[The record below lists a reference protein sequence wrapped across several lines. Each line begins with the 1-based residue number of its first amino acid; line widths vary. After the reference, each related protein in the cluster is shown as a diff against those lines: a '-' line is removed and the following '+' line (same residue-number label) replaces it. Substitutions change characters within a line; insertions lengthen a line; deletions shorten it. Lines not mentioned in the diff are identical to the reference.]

1 MLHEVGKVLR
11 SSFRESDVLG
21 RVGGD
26 EFLLLLKNI
35 DLEVALDKL
44 EQVKRQLAAV
54 KVGSQGKALSVSM
67 GVYVPEDDD
76 LAYRDVFV
84 KADEALYRAKRSGKN
99 RICVPRPLGSFATS
113 VIPLQAPIADLLAIL
128 SAGGGAAGVEGSGAP
143 PALSA
148 WRI

>member
-67 GVYVPEDDD
+67 GVYV
-76 LAYRDVFV
+76 LKTMTWRT
-84 KADEALYRAKRSGKN
+84 
-99 RICVPRPLGSFATS
+99 ATCS
-113 VIPLQAPIADLLAIL
+113 
-128 SAGGGAAGVEGSGAP
+128 
-143 PALSA
+143 
-148 WRI
+148 

>member
-26 EFLLLLKNI
+26 ELLLL
-35 DLEVALDKL
+35 L
-44 EQVKRQLAAV
+44 
-54 KVGSQGKALSVSM
+54 KALSVSM

-99 RICVPRPLGSFATS
+99 RICVHGR
-113 VIPLQAPIADLLAIL
+113 
-128 SAGGGAAGVEGSGAP
+128 
-143 PALSA
+143 
-148 WRI
+148 

>member
-11 SSFRESDVLG
+11 SSFRERDVQG

-84 KADEALYRAKRSGKN
+84 KADEALYRAHRQPSPPGASDD
-99 RICVPRPLGSFATS
+99 CAGFGSRNAVDVT
-113 VIPLQAPIADLLAIL
+113 ARL
-128 SAGGGAAGVEGSGAP
+128 S
-143 PALSA
+143 
-148 WRI
+148 WDR

>member
-1 MLHEVGKVLR
+1 MNDTYGHIEGDTLLHEVGKVLR

-44 EQVKRQLAAV
+44 EQ
-54 KVGSQGKALSVSM
+54 VGSQGKALSVSM

-99 RICVPRPLGSFATS
+99 RICVHGR
-113 VIPLQAPIADLLAIL
+113 
-128 SAGGGAAGVEGSGAP
+128 
-143 PALSA
+143 
-148 WRI
+148 

>member
-44 EQVKRQLAAV
+44 EPVSYTHLDVYKRQVLDV
-54 KVGSQGKALSVSM
+54 LVREFDVRPITT
-67 GVYVPEDDD
+67 PEED
-76 LAYRDVFV
+76 L
-84 KADEALYRAKRSGKN
+84 K
-99 RICVPRPLGSFATS
+99 
-113 VIPLQAPIADLLAIL
+113 AIL
-128 SAGGGAAGVEGSGAP
+128 A
-143 PALSA
+143 
-148 WRI
+148 

>member
-26 EFLLLLKNI
+26 EFLL
-35 DLEVALDKL
+35 LEVALDKL

-99 RICVPRPLGSFATS
+99 RICVHGR
-113 VIPLQAPIADLLAIL
+113 
-128 SAGGGAAGVEGSGAP
+128 
-143 PALSA
+143 
-148 WRI
+148 

>member
-84 KADEALYRAKRSGKN
+84 KADEALYREEPHLR
-99 RICVPRPLGSFATS
+99 PRPLGSFATS
-113 VIPLQAPIADLLAIL
+113 VIPIA
-128 SAGGGAAGVEGSGAP
+128 SAN
-143 PALSA
+143 
-148 WRI
+148 R

>member
-1 MLHEVGKVLR
+1 MNDTYGHIEGDTLLHEVGKVLR

-44 EQVKRQLAAV
+44 EQVK
-54 KVGSQGKALSVSM
+54 

-99 RICVPRPLGSFATS
+99 RICVHGR
-113 VIPLQAPIADLLAIL
+113 
-128 SAGGGAAGVEGSGAP
+128 
-143 PALSA
+143 
-148 WRI
+148 

>member
-44 EQVKRQLAAV
+44 EQVKRQLAA
-54 KVGSQGKALSVSM
+54 GSQGKALSVSM

-99 RICVPRPLGSFATS
+99 RICVHGR
-113 VIPLQAPIADLLAIL
+113 
-128 SAGGGAAGVEGSGAP
+128 
-143 PALSA
+143 
-148 WRI
+148 

>member
-1 MLHEVGKVLR
+1 MLPVAGQALR
-11 SSFRESDVLG
+11 PSVRDSDVLG
-21 RVGGD
+21 RVRGH
-26 EFLLLLKNI
+26 EVLPLPNNI
-35 DLEVALDKL
+35 AREVALDKL

-99 RICVPRPLGSFATS
+99 RICVHGR
-113 VIPLQAPIADLLAIL
+113 
-128 SAGGGAAGVEGSGAP
+128 
-143 PALSA
+143 
-148 WRI
+148 

>member
-54 KVGSQGKALSVSM
+54 KVGPHL
-67 GVYVPEDDD
+67 
-76 LAYRDVFV
+76 R
-84 KADEALYRAKRSGKN
+84 
-99 RICVPRPLGSFATS
+99 PRPLGSFATS
-113 VIPLQAPIADLLAIL
+113 VIPIA
-128 SAGGGAAGVEGSGAP
+128 SAN
-143 PALSA
+143 
-148 WRI
+148 R

>member
-99 RICVPRPLGSFATS
+99 RICVT
-113 VIPLQAPIADLLAIL
+113 
-128 SAGGGAAGVEGSGAP
+128 AARVFCDFRHSDCKRQSLISLP
-143 PALSA
+143 S
-148 WRI
+148 

>member
-1 MLHEVGKVLR
+1 MNDTYGHIEGDTLLHEVGKVLR
-11 SSFRESDVLG
+11 SSFRESDV
-21 RVGGD
+21 
-26 EFLLLLKNI
+26 LLLLKNI

-99 RICVPRPLGSFATS
+99 RICVHGR
-113 VIPLQAPIADLLAIL
+113 
-128 SAGGGAAGVEGSGAP
+128 
-143 PALSA
+143 
-148 WRI
+148 

>member
-44 EQVKRQLAAV
+44 EQVCLLYTSDA
-54 KVGSQGKALSVSM
+54 
-67 GVYVPEDDD
+67 
-76 LAYRDVFV
+76 
-84 KADEALYRAKRSGKN
+84 ADE
-99 RICVPRPLGSFATS
+99 
-113 VIPLQAPIADLLAIL
+113 
-128 SAGGGAAGVEGSGAP
+128 
-143 PALSA
+143 
-148 WRI
+148 

>member
-1 MLHEVGKVLR
+1 MNDTYGHIEGDTLLHEVGKVLR

-26 EFLLLLKNI
+26 EFLLLLK
-35 DLEVALDKL
+35 K
-44 EQVKRQLAAV
+44 VKRQLAAV

-99 RICVPRPLGSFATS
+99 RICVHGR
-113 VIPLQAPIADLLAIL
+113 
-128 SAGGGAAGVEGSGAP
+128 
-143 PALSA
+143 
-148 WRI
+148 

>member
-54 KVGSQGKALSVSM
+54 KVGSQGKALSVSK

-99 RICVPRPLGSFATS
+99 RICVHGR
-113 VIPLQAPIADLLAIL
+113 
-128 SAGGGAAGVEGSGAP
+128 
-143 PALSA
+143 
-148 WRI
+148 

>member
-1 MLHEVGKVLR
+1 M
-11 SSFRESDVLG
+11 
-21 RVGGD
+21 GGD

-99 RICVPRPLGSFATS
+99 RICVHGR
-113 VIPLQAPIADLLAIL
+113 
-128 SAGGGAAGVEGSGAP
+128 
-143 PALSA
+143 
-148 WRI
+148 

>member
-54 KVGSQGKALSVSM
+54 KVGSQGKAL
-67 GVYVPEDDD
+67 YVPEDDD

-99 RICVPRPLGSFATS
+99 RICVHGR
-113 VIPLQAPIADLLAIL
+113 
-128 SAGGGAAGVEGSGAP
+128 
-143 PALSA
+143 
-148 WRI
+148 

>member
-84 KADEALYRAKRSGKN
+84 KADEDPAHRQPSPPGASDDCAGF
-99 RICVPRPLGSFATS
+99 GSRNAVDVT
-113 VIPLQAPIADLLAIL
+113 ARL
-128 SAGGGAAGVEGSGAP
+128 S
-143 PALSA
+143 
-148 WRI
+148 WDR

>member
-54 KVGSQGKALSVSM
+54 KVGSQGKALS
-67 GVYVPEDDD
+67 
-76 LAYRDVFV
+76 
-84 KADEALYRAKRSGKN
+84 
-99 RICVPRPLGSFATS
+99 
-113 VIPLQAPIADLLAIL
+113 
-128 SAGGGAAGVEGSGAP
+128 
-143 PALSA
+143 SA
-148 WRI
+148 WACMCRKTMTWRTATCS

>member
-54 KVGSQGKALSVSM
+54 KVGSQGKAL
-67 GVYVPEDDD
+67 
-76 LAYRDVFV
+76 
-84 KADEALYRAKRSGKN
+84 YRAKRSGKN
-99 RICVPRPLGSFATS
+99 RICVHGR
-113 VIPLQAPIADLLAIL
+113 
-128 SAGGGAAGVEGSGAP
+128 
-143 PALSA
+143 
-148 WRI
+148 

>member
-54 KVGSQGKALSVSM
+54 KVGSQGKALSV
-67 GVYVPEDDD
+67 
-76 LAYRDVFV
+76 
-84 KADEALYRAKRSGKN
+84 RACMCRKTMTWRT
-99 RICVPRPLGSFATS
+99 ATCS
-113 VIPLQAPIADLLAIL
+113 
-128 SAGGGAAGVEGSGAP
+128 
-143 PALSA
+143 
-148 WRI
+148 

>member
-44 EQVKRQLAAV
+44 N
-54 KVGSQGKALSVSM
+54 
-67 GVYVPEDDD
+67 
-76 LAYRDVFV
+76 
-84 KADEALYRAKRSGKN
+84 RS
-99 RICVPRPLGSFATS
+99 SAS
-113 VIPLQAPIADLLAIL
+113 LQP
-128 SAGGGAAGVEGSGAP
+128 
-143 PALSA
+143 
-148 WRI
+148 